1 MLFRKMLRDI
11 RGNLSQFIAIFLM
24 VFLAGLCYTGI
35 KAYSDGMKM
44 SSDVFY
50 TDYALADL
58 IAYGEG
64 FDEDDLKKVLDTAGV
79 KAAERYL
86 TVSGTSDVEGHDEP
100 IKVEINFIDREES
113 ERKVNRFAVSE
124 GIDYDPDADGLWL
137 GRLFAEAN
145 DIHAGDS
152 FTVKYEGY
160 ELEKKVLGI
169 IDVPDHAY
177 VVSDQSVLFQSADSF
192 AWVYMSMDQF
202 PPEYIYDKVLESDE
216 VQEALDS
223 VEDLQP
229 LVDMGLSFDSI
240 ASMAGIE
247 EDVDLGKAYELKD
260 VIREKTATVSQKE
273 EFIKALDPGF
283 EAEDAYV
290 YPMVA
295 IDVEG
300 EAELFMSEETEGFT
314 DRLNDV
320 KDSLYDID
328 AVTAVSGR
336 DTMFSYVSYKSECEE
351 GDTYS
356 VMFTF
361 IFLFIGVL
369 SVITTMNRFVK
380 KQRVQIGTLKALG
393 FRKGRIVRHYLGYG
407 FFVSLAG
414 AVLGELA
421 GVLTIGKYFM
431 GMEAAFYGIHDMKSY
446 VKPGNYFIAVLLVLV
461 VMAVTYFSTVRIL
474 KEPAAQALRLEVP
487 TIRMKE
493 KEGGKGLTSHMSFS
507 AKWNLRDIRRSKA
520 RSTMAIVGVMGA
532 TLLMVVAFGLNDSF
546 DRYLDWEFESICN
559 YEYKIGLA
567 GSYTEAELASVQD
580 LYGDATSQSLAIEYK
595 DKEGNL
601 VTSSLMVNDSEGM
614 VRISDHDLNTYS
626 IDDGIPG
633 STEGD
638 INEKGALV
646 VTEKLLKTLGLE
658 PGDTLEWRFADADQ
672 WYETAVRCVCRDPQS
687 QTFQMTREAY
697 DALGRDYVPDA
708 VYTDKDLSDTDP
720 QDIPGVASIVS
731 RAALRD
737 QIEQFLSVMSIMIGL
752 FMVMAGAMGFIIIY
766 NMGCLSLS
774 EKMYQFAT
782 LKVLGFRFGKIRNIF
797 VQQNIW
803 LSLVGILLGLPAGF
817 AFTDMIFRYSIGDQ
831 YDFFATIMPD
841 KYIIS
846 AAYMLLVVFLTDLVL
861 GRGIRRIDMVSALK
875 ANE

>member
-86 TVSGTSDVEGHDEP
+86 TVYGTSDVEGHDEP
-100 IKVEINFIDREES
+100 IKVEINFIDSEES

-124 GIDYDPDADGLWL
+124 GIDYDPDAGGLWL

-145 DIHAGDS
+145 DIHVGDS

-216 VQEALDS
+216 VKEALDS

-260 VIREKTATVSQKE
+260 VIREKIATVSQKE

-380 KQRVQIGTLKALG
+380 KQRVQIGT
-393 FRKGRIVRHYLGYG
+393 
-407 FFVSLAG
+407 
-414 AVLGELA
+414 
-421 GVLTIGKYFM
+421 
-431 GMEAAFYGIHDMKSY
+431 
-446 VKPGNYFIAVLLVLV
+446 
-461 VMAVTYFSTVRIL
+461 
-474 KEPAAQALRLEVP
+474 
-487 TIRMKE
+487 
-493 KEGGKGLTSHMSFS
+493 
-507 AKWNLRDIRRSKA
+507 
-520 RSTMAIVGVMGA
+520 
-532 TLLMVVAFGLNDSF
+532 
-546 DRYLDWEFESICN
+546 
-559 YEYKIGLA
+559 
-567 GSYTEAELASVQD
+567 
-580 LYGDATSQSLAIEYK
+580 
-595 DKEGNL
+595 
-601 VTSSLMVNDSEGM
+601 
-614 VRISDHDLNTYS
+614 
-626 IDDGIPG
+626 
-633 STEGD
+633 
-638 INEKGALV
+638 
-646 VTEKLLKTLGLE
+646 
-658 PGDTLEWRFADADQ
+658 
-672 WYETAVRCVCRDPQS
+672 
-687 QTFQMTREAY
+687 
-697 DALGRDYVPDA
+697 
-708 VYTDKDLSDTDP
+708 
-720 QDIPGVASIVS
+720 
-731 RAALRD
+731 
-737 QIEQFLSVMSIMIGL
+737 
-752 FMVMAGAMGFIIIY
+752 
-766 NMGCLSLS
+766 
-774 EKMYQFAT
+774 
-782 LKVLGFRFGKIRNIF
+782 
-797 VQQNIW
+797 
-803 LSLVGILLGLPAGF
+803 
-817 AFTDMIFRYSIGDQ
+817 
-831 YDFFATIMPD
+831 
-841 KYIIS
+841 
-846 AAYMLLVVFLTDLVL
+846 
-861 GRGIRRIDMVSALK
+861 
-875 ANE
+875 